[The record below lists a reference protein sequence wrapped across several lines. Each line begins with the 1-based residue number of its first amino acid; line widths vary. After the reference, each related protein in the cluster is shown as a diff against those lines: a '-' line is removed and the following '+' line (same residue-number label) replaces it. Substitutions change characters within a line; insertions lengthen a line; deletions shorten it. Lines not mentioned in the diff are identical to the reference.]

1 MVGMKPMR
9 AFRSARELGEPPIS
23 DVTERLSALG
33 AEDCLPNTVQ
43 DALEE
48 GGFTVMGR
56 IGSLGNIS
64 VDALFSA
71 GTPTF
76 VRCIRCSGTCHVDES
91 GNRKNK
97 PKAPQQ
103 TSQ

>member
-9 AFRSARELGEPPIS
+9 AFHSTRGLGEPPIS
-23 DVTERLSALG
+23 DITERLSALG
-33 AEDCLPNTVQ
+33 AEHCLSNAMQ

-48 GGFTVMGR
+48 GGFTIMGR
-56 IGSLGNIS
+56 IGSFGNIS

-71 GTPTF
+71 WTPTF
-76 VRCIRCSGTCHVDES
+76 MRCIRCSGTCHVDES

-97 PKAPQQ
+97 P
-103 TSQ
+103 